1 MDKMLDSL
9 KDLEKNFYAIYGLYG
24 CNQYNLRFKNEIDM
38 NDLLNKLDTQIKA
51 LEDDEI

>member
-24 CNQYNLRFKNEIDM
+24 FNQEKKKKKNEIDM